1 MNTKRE
7 QNPVLKYW
15 GQYRWSNVFAMIRN
29 NMADPEICDDT
40 FEGRLVVITGA
51 TSGIGYHTA
60 RKYASRGA
68 HLLTINRDEQKSAAL
83 CEEIRREFGV
93 PCAYWI
99 ADLSRLSDMH
109 HIGRALAELETPID
123 VLIHNAGL
131 YLSRKHVTEDGL
143 EMTFAINYLASFVI
157 TYLVRERLKA
167 QGRARVILVNS
178 EGHRFAVWGL
188 RLDDL
193 NCDKRRYVGL
203 RAYGESKLAQLL
215 AMMLFHDDFVGS
227 GVTINAMHPGMV
239 ATRTGRD
246 NGPVYRWFKRN
257 VIDRLSKPATI
268 SEEALC
274 TLGVSSKFTGVSGK
288 FFNLTRVEEVT
299 PPAQDRSVAQALWD
313 ISLGLGG
320 LG

>member
-1 MNTKRE
+1 
-7 QNPVLKYW
+7 
-15 GQYRWSNVFAMIRN
+15 
-29 NMADPEICDDT
+29 MADPEICDDA

-68 HLLTINRDEQKSAAL
+68 HLLTINRNEQKSAML

-93 PCAYWI
+93 PCTYWV

-109 HIGRALAELETPID
+109 QVGRALAELETPID

-131 YLSRKHVTEDGL
+131 YLSQQHVTEDGL

-157 TYLVRERLKA
+157 TYLVRDKLKA
-167 QGRARVILVNS
+167 QGRTRIIFVNS
-178 EGHRFAVWGL
+178 EGHRFAAWGL

-193 NCDKRRYVGL
+193 NWEKRRYTGL
-203 RAYGESKLAQLL
+203 RAYGQSKLAQLL
-215 AMMLFHDDFVGS
+215 AMMLFHDDFAGS

-239 ATRTGRD
+239 ATDTGKD

-257 VIDRLSKPATI
+257 VIDRLSKPATV
-268 SEEALC
+268 SAEALY

-288 FFNLTRVEEVT
+288 FFNLTRIEEVT

-313 ISLGLGG
+313 ISLGLGD
-320 LG
+320 LR

>member
-1 MNTKRE
+1 
-7 QNPVLKYW
+7 
-15 GQYRWSNVFAMIRN
+15 
-29 NMADPEICDDT
+29 MADPEICDDA

-68 HLLTINRDEQKSAAL
+68 HLLTINRNEQKSAML

-93 PCAYWI
+93 PCTYWV

-109 HIGRALAELETPID
+109 QVGRALAELETPID

-131 YLSRKHVTEDGL
+131 YLSQQHVTEDGL

-157 TYLVRERLKA
+157 TYLVRDKLKA
-167 QGRARVILVNS
+167 QGRTRIIFVNS
-178 EGHRFAVWGL
+178 EGHRFAAWGL

-193 NCDKRRYVGL
+193 NWEKRRYTGL
-203 RAYGESKLAQLL
+203 RAYGQSKLAQLL
-215 AMMLFHDDFVGS
+215 AMMLFHDDFAGS
-227 GVTINAMHPGMV
+227 SVTINAMHPGMV
-239 ATRTGRD
+239 ATDTGKD

-257 VIDRLSKPATI
+257 VIDRLSKPATV
-268 SEEALC
+268 SAEALY

-288 FFNLTRVEEVT
+288 FFNLTRIEEVT

-313 ISLGLGG
+313 ISLGLGD
-320 LG
+320 LR